1 MHLEKL
7 LLHCLISITTVV
19 HKHTILQIAEDASG
33 QWLRYSFYGQRH
45 SSFAVHQDAADEH
58 ISSYYL
64 DTKMKDS
71 NDLEDL
77 YEEVAIFS
85 VQEVTRLM
93 ILPLPLLQHVHVLGP
108 LALF

>member
-1 MHLEKL
+1 M
-7 LLHCLISITTVV
+7 SITTVSQ
-19 HKHTILQIAEDASG
+19 KHTILQIAKDMPLASDYDTSFMG
-33 QWLRYSFYGQRH
+33 KDTVPLQYIKSRRY
-45 SSFAVHQDAADEH
+45 EH